1 MDSSETKSQ
10 ETKRKLI
17 IESPDLLLLEKI
29 EIFTLRIHWAQ
40 YGHLKVWSKIDKFD
54 LSGIATKN
62 CHRIVKFNPNLDLL
76 RLFCG

>member
-29 EIFTLRIHWAQ
+29 EIFTLHIHWAQ
-40 YGHLKVWSKIDKFD
+40 YGHLKVWSKLGKFD

-62 CHRIVKFNPNLDLL
+62 
-76 RLFCG
+76 